1 METVIAR
8 APLPQFLS
16 TASGQYPYCFISL
29 HRDTTSCSIFFTVQ
43 LQCSSLKLLTSYT
56 LLLLFS
62 VKVI

>member
-1 METVIAR
+1 MGIVIAR

-16 TASGQYPYCFISL
+16 TASSQHLYCFISL
-29 HRDTTSCSIFFTVQ
+29 HRRTTSRGIYFTVQ
-43 LQCSSLKLLTSYT
+43 LQFSSIKLPTSYT